1 MVKKQAKLLL
11 EQALMEMLEESSL
24 EKIDVRELAAK
35 SGLSRQTFYYNFK
48 NKQDMVDWLCDKNN
62 EKSRH
67 AYWQNN
73 SFRDYILTALN
84 TIAQYRL
91 FYFHALPGN
100 SEKGSPGPFERG
112 IISLA
117 QEIELRGSQ
126 GRMDGE
132 QWEALIF
139 FAYGAKGMVM
149 RRLTEQTRLSAEEL
163 ARIIINNIPLTLKD
177 YFAV

>member
-11 EQALMEMLEESSL
+11 EQALMQMLEKSSL
-24 EKIDVRELAAK
+24 DKIDVRELAAK

-67 AYWQNN
+67 AYWENN
-73 SFRDYILTALN
+73 SFSDYILTALN
-84 TIAQYRL
+84 TISQYRL
-91 FYFHALPGN
+91 FYIYALPGN
-100 SEKGSPGPFERG
+100 NDKGVPGPFERG

-126 GRMDGE
+126 GRMDSE

-149 RRLTEQTRLSAEEL
+149 RWLTEQSRSNVEEL
-163 ARIIINNIPLTLKD
+163 ARVIINNIPIPLKE
-177 YFAV
+177 YFAA